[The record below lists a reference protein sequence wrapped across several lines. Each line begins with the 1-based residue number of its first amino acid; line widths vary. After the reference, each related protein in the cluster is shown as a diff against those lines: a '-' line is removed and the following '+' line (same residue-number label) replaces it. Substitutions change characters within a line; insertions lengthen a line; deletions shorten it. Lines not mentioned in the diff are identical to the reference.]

1 MTGKELLFEELR
13 SRGLTES
20 QIKSKAVAVLLDVI
34 ANDGTDRY
42 LNAKEVDD
50 ELKEKKEALVSL
62 QNSLKIRKWQNEEVL
77 KSLRRRS
84 DNLLKPIENKA
95 PERAKPETGDWIR
108 FDPYDRQTWPPDDPR
123 TDFDTV
129 LVCSEDDYIYIGYIY
144 LVRTEP
150 TTKFKWWLSNC
161 SEDIQVPLDVVKA
174 WQPLP
179 KPFHM

>member
-1 MTGKELLFEELR
+1 MT
-13 SRGLTES
+13 
-20 QIKSKAVAVLLDVI
+20 I
-34 ANDGTDRY
+34 
-42 LNAKEVDD
+42 D
-50 ELKEKKEALVSL
+50 ELMLAAIVSSETCRYIEIDGKRYN
-62 QNSLKIRKWQNEEVL
+62 QAIDIVQDHHGREVL
-77 KSLRRRS
+77 GYSERL
-84 DNLLKPIENKA
+84 DHGVEVILKPIENKA

-161 SEDIQVPLDVVKA
+161 SKDIQVPLDVVKA
-174 WQPLP
+174 WKPLP
-179 KPFHM
+179 KPFRM